1 MHLERK
7 VRSCLPTTCF
17 SPWYLSMICMWL
29 ISTPSKDEER
39 NGGTSFTG
47 ESKRLHPLDAPGLR
61 FYPPVVAPPMG
72 PGPEYDAWLAQ
83 LPSIGSANHFHGT
96 CDRCCFHPK
105 GRCHNGYNCHLDLMS
120 WWFFMSNCWMNYV
133 NHVSLDSEEIWKPLT
148 TGKMFCLIVPCAS
161 CLNWTPRPALP
172 LWPREAKAQEQEEER
187 WQDQLDGPWAWCPF
201 HGLPASHA
209 AWTYGA
215 TDATTTGL
223 GGLPIASL
231 SARSL
236 GTSRP
241 SRSSCLPSIWVSWRT
256 LGAPT
261 GFPALGR
268 GPIDPAPSLGRLCVP
283 LGRREPLPPRHVGPI
298 SRAWS
303 LPSSHRDSE
312 PPPATHRRDVP
323 HEPGSWVCQTSFGA
337 CYVTWCSSILSPGL
351 GCHPRL
357 SGGDC
362 DRSGDVIHAVWMLS
376 CLHCNGLSTP
386 QGYIGPQL
394 HPLYLDPTI
403 SDPSQHVRRENLSHR
418 ESAMAG
424 GALSE
429 RVTEKLDR
437 EERCIDGRS
446 MPKYL
451 KWPPQRSQVR
461 NGIAQVLPYFL
472 FCIFPTSS
480 WNLSGPSKVTAHPW
494 PATGRLCQ
502 KGRQPRARH
511 FDPPGDGAS
520 NTARLQARS
529 SWVNRGMPFVACL
542 RVKKLKG
549 TRIISHNY
557 P

>member
-1 MHLERK
+1 MVGPPSPENQRDFTRWMRRAWGFIRLWLLLPWVPALNMMPGWPSCHLSAR
-7 VRSCLPTTCF
+7 P
-17 SPWYLSMICMWL
+17 I
-29 ISTPSKDEER
+29 IST
-39 NGGTSFTG
+39 
-47 ESKRLHPLDAPGLR
+47 APATD
-61 FYPPVVAPPMG
+61 VASTPRAAATTATTATWIWWG
-72 PGPEYDAWLAQ
+72 
-83 LPSIGSANHFHGT
+83 
-96 CDRCCFHPK
+96 
-105 GRCHNGYNCHLDLMS
+105 

-133 NHVSLDSEEIWKPLT
+133 NHVSLDSEEILETTDHWQDVLSNCSLRLLFELNSKASTATMTTRSESARARRRAMAGPTWRPLSL
-148 TGKMFCLIVPCAS
+148 MPVPWAPCLPRRMDIWGHWCHHHWAWGVTH
-161 CLNWTPRPALP
+161 CLPIRKVTWHLPAL
-172 LWPREAKAQEQEEER
+172 QV
-187 WQDQLDGPWAWCPF
+187 F
-201 HGLPASHA
+201 
-209 AWTYGA
+209 
-215 TDATTTGL
+215 
-223 GGLPIASL
+223 
-231 SARSL
+231 
-236 GTSRP
+236 
-241 SRSSCLPSIWVSWRT
+241 LPSLHLGIMANPWR
-256 LGAPT
+256 PT

-312 PPPATHRRDVP
+312 PPPATHGRDVP

-480 WNLSGPSKVTAHPW
+480 WNLSGPSKSQRTLTCHRPAMPKGGSRGHGILTHRVTVPR
-494 PATGRLCQ
+494 TQLGYRLGQAEWIGGC
-502 KGRQPRARH
+502 H
-511 FDPPGDGAS
+511 LWHAS
-520 NTARLQARS
+520 ASKHWKEHGSYLIT
-529 SWVNRGMPFVACL
+529 
-542 RVKKLKG
+542 
-549 TRIISHNY
+549 IHNL
-557 P
+557 